1 MQALKSLFA
10 RAQAQR
16 AVVLPQAQTTRP
28 TELSVDSLKLVGGG
42 LPRVGG
48 LGGSATS
55 PDAGSTAATLPSVS

>member
-16 AVVLPQAQTTRP
+16 AVVPPHAQTAQP

-42 LPRVGG
+42 LPRIGG
-48 LGGSATS
+48 GNELPPETITS
-55 PDAGSTAATLPSVS
+55 TQLPSVS